1 MKYVNKWNLPLLT
14 LMVTMVL
21 TMFAVVFLFVF
32 RLMGVSN
39 LDIIVATIPLGI
51 VFPVVVIWYFGLW
64 IYSLLTKKSF
74 RDGAEVD
81 YESAANSDDGW
92 E

>member
-21 TMFAVVFLFVF
+21 TMLAVVFLFVF

>member
-1 MKYVNKWNLPLLT
+1 
-14 LMVTMVL
+14 MVTMVL
-21 TMFAVVFLFVF
+21 TMLAVVFLFVF

-39 LDIIVATIPLGI
+39 LDIIVATIPLGV
-51 VFPVVVIWYFGLW
+51 VFPVVVFWYFGLF
-64 IYSLLTKKSF
+64 IYSKLTKKSF

>member
-1 MKYVNKWNLPLLT
+1 MKYINKWNLPLLT

-21 TMFAVVFLFVF
+21 TMLAVVFLFVF

>member
-1 MKYVNKWNLPLLT
+1 MI
-14 LMVTMVL
+14 TMVL
-21 TMFAVVFLFVF
+21 TMVAVVFLFVF

-39 LDIIVATIPLGI
+39 LDIIVATIPLGVI
-51 VFPVVVIWYFGLW
+51 FSVVVVWCIGLF
-64 IYSLLTKKSF
+64 IYSKISHKSF

>member
-1 MKYVNKWNLPLLT
+1 MI
-14 LMVTMVL
+14 TMVL
-21 TMFAVVFLFVF
+21 TMVAVVFLFVF

-39 LDIIVATIPLGI
+39 LDIIVATLPLGI
-51 VFPVVVIWYFGLW
+51 IFPVVVVWYIGLF
-64 IYSLLTKKSF
+64 IYSKISHKSF

-81 YESAANSDDGW
+81 YEGVASSDDGW

>member
-1 MKYVNKWNLPLLT
+1 MKYVNKWNLPLLI

-21 TMFAVVFLFVF
+21 TMLAVVFLFVF

-64 IYSLLTKKSF
+64 VYSLLTKKSF

>member
-1 MKYVNKWNLPLLT
+1 
-14 LMVTMVL
+14 MVL
-21 TMFAVVFLFVF
+21 TMLAVVFLFVF

-39 LDIIVATIPLGI
+39 LDIIVSTIPLGV
-51 VFPVVVIWYFGLW
+51 VFPVVVIWYIGLF
-64 IYSLLTKKSF
+64 IYSKISHKSF

-81 YESAANSDDGW
+81 YESAASSDDGW

>member
-21 TMFAVVFLFVF
+21 TMLAVVFLFVF

-39 LDIIVATIPLGI
+39 LDIIVATIPLGV
-51 VFPVVVIWYFGLW
+51 VFPVVVIWYIGLF
-64 IYSLLTKKSF
+64 IYSKISHKSF

-81 YESAANSDDGW
+81 YESAVKLR
-92 E
+92 

>member
-21 TMFAVVFLFVF
+21 TMLAVVFLFVF

-64 IYSLLTKKSF
+64 VYSLLTKKSF

>member
-14 LMVTMVL
+14 LMVTMVI
-21 TMFAVVFLFVF
+21 TMVAVLFLFVL
-32 RLMGVSN
+32 RLTGVSN
-39 LDIIVATIPLGI
+39 LDIIVATLPLGI
-51 VFPVVVIWYFGLW
+51 IFPVVVVWYIGLF
-64 IYSLLTKKSF
+64 IYSKISHKSL

-81 YESAANSDDGW
+81 YEGVASSDDGW